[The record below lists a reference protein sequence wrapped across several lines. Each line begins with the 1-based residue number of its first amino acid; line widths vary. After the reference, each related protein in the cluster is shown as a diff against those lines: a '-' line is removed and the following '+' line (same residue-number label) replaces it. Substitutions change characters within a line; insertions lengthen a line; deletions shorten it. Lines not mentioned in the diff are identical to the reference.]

1 MLDLH
6 RLYTRPAA
14 GPVEGVA
21 PILAST
27 RWRRLRPGR
36 REERYRRAPD
46 RHVETEL

>member
-6 RLYTRPAA
+6 RLYKRPAA

-21 PILAST
+21 ILAST

-46 RHVETEL
+46 RHVETAL